1 MGPQR
6 DLDFLTV
13 PKRLRSL
20 LLLLLLLLYYY
31 TTILL
36 YYYTT
41 MLLLLYY
48 YTRLDLHFFLTR
60 DCFGLVLRM
69 IRHDGH
75 LSSSLR

>member
-13 PKRLRSL
+13 PKRLRSV
-20 LLLLLLLLYYY
+20 LLLLLLLYYY

-41 MLLLLYY
+41 ILLYY
-48 YTRLDLHFFLTR
+48 YTRLVLHFFLAR

-69 IRHDGH
+69 IRHVGH
-75 LSSSLR
+75 LSSSFR